1 MLNYLVG
8 SDVHID
14 KVPEP
19 RSVSVVAELGTIASG
34 FKQFGQH
41 IQTFLEIRPITIQPY
56 WNIYISMGI
65 LLCVV

>member
-56 WNIYISMGI
+56 
-65 LLCVV
+65 